1 MKGNWNQR
9 NSDRWEEKI
18 LPLCHGDSG
27 KDRLIKSFLGV
38 LTVTGG
44 SEFWASGKESA
55 CNAGDAGLIP
65 GSGRSPGGGHGYP
78 LQYSCLEN
86 PMDRRAWQAT
96 VHRVANSWTQLR
108 RPSMLSWGF
117 MPWACKIL
125 VPWPGI
131 EPLTLAFKA
140 QSLNSWITQEV
151 ASPSTRTHL
160 FVFFAVEFFFFL
172 SFWELC
178 FHLNVYA
185 VLTVYGS

>member
-65 GSGRSPGGGHGYP
+65 GSGRSPGGGHGNS

-86 PMDRRAWQAT
+86 PMDRGAWRGT
-96 VHRVANSWTQLR
+96 VHRMPKRWTQLKQLN
-108 RPSMLSWGF
+108 MHAC
-117 MPWACKIL
+117 MPFIPNFSGSFYHELLNFVKHFFCIKWYNHEIFL
-125 VPWPGI
+125 
-131 EPLTLAFKA
+131 F
-140 QSLNSWITQEV
+140 QSIKMVDYTN
-151 ASPSTRTHL
+151 
-160 FVFFAVEFFFFL
+160 
-172 SFWELC
+172 
-178 FHLNVYA
+178 
-185 VLTVYGS
+185 